1 LKESSFFALLE
12 AKNMDEI
19 INGLL
24 LFGAGAVASFI
35 NMMAGGGSMLTIGT
49 MILLGVEPIVA
60 NGTNRIGVLVGT
72 GSGALTYKAEKFTD
86 LRTSLILGASAIPGA
101 IIGSIYSV
109 QISNHLF
116 QRLLAVVMIFI
127 LATMF
132 IPNKKKEAASKKLK
146 NSWLIYPAMVLVGLY
161 GGFIQVGVGFI
172 IMAFLRHLMA
182 YDLLRVN
189 MHKVF
194 IVVIYTVP
202 VLIIFGISGK
212 INWYYAIILSLGN
225 AIGSYISVKI
235 ALKKGE
241 KVVKVVLVIAI
252 VLMAIRFLTT

>member
-1 LKESSFFALLE
+1 
-12 AKNMDEI
+12 
-19 INGLL
+19 
-24 LFGAGAVASFI
+24 
-35 NMMAGGGSMLTIGT
+35 MLTIGA
-49 MILLGVEPIVA
+49 MILLGIEPVVA

-86 LRTSLILGASAIPGA
+86 LKTSLILGISAIPGA

-109 QISNHLF
+109 KISNQLF
-116 QRLLAVVMIFI
+116 QRILAVVMIFI
-127 LATMF
+127 LISMF
-132 IPNKKKEAASKKLK
+132 IPKKKREQTGEKLK

-194 IVVIYTVP
+194 IVVIYTIP
-202 VLIIFGISGK
+202 VLVIFGISGK
-212 INWYYAIILSLGN
+212 INWYYAIVMSMGN
-225 AIGSYISVKI
+225 ALGSFISVKL
-235 ALKKGE
+235 ALRKGE
-241 KVVKVVLVIAI
+241 KIVKIVLVIAI
-252 VLMAIRFLTT
+252 VLMAAKFLIS

>member
-1 LKESSFFALLE
+1 MHEL
-12 AKNMDEI
+12 
-19 INGLL
+19 INGLI
-24 LFGAGAVASFI
+24 LFAAGAIASFI
-35 NMMAGGGSMLTIGT
+35 NMMAGGGSMLTIGA
-49 MILLGVEPIVA
+49 MILLGVEPVVA

-86 LRTSLILGASAIPGA
+86 LKTSLILGASAIPGA
-101 IIGSIYSV
+101 ILGSIYSV
-109 QISNHLF
+109 QISNQLF
-116 QRLLAVVMIFI
+116 QRILAVVMIFI
-127 LATMF
+127 LISMF
-132 IPNKKKEAASKKLK
+132 IPKKKREQAGEKLK

-194 IVVIYTVP
+194 IVVIYTIP
-202 VLIIFGISGK
+202 VLVIFGISGK
-212 INWYYAIILSLGN
+212 INWYYAIIMSLGN
-225 AIGSYISVKI
+225 ALGSYISVKL

-241 KVVKVVLVIAI
+241 KIVKIVLVIAI
-252 VLMAIRFLTT
+252 VLMAAKFLLE